1 MNSARGAK
9 SPSNHD
15 LNIFLDRQIQNKLLE
30 IDDQLWL
37 TDYMVESKGNTE
49 LKVPKTIKVT
59 RNEDVTGWFSSSK
72 CVLRKLEKEKPTPQ
86 PITYSWREQTR
97 LKNLIQNS
105 FVFKHY
111 PYHQSYIEQY
121 REENSQLS
129 GIKTVAQ
136 KESNE
141 PRKIAVQ
148 NTATITS
155 AQNNTTASGN
165 IYSQNSGQNI
175 CSHCNQPYTVSTSQ
189 PLITAAFSY
198 TRRETTSLS
207 NGACKC
213 SQSNS
218 NPIPHSSS
226 SHTCTKHNH
235 HQHKDVASL
244 AYKYKLSKEALM
256 HNIAWKSESDNSSEH
271 ERDSFKTPRVA
282 SGKRSAGKA
291 PTKVTVPSLPNGHNK
306 NIQTVTVSW
315 RLPRQ
320 QISQGKPSG
329 DGLSVA
335 TTQQNLRALDALSCV
350 AAEKQRKTRPYST
363 VQVRALGHI
372 LMDTI
377 KGVGIKPPD
386 SRLMYTAMDFS
397 RSKSE
402 DRPLPTVLQLPEK
415 PESKNGSLDGSQEHL
430 PTLEDSGMILP
441 EDIAVISDEA
451 SDVISISKLSTI
463 CLGAD
468 MKTRENDGL
477 EPSCAIQL
485 FPNND
490 IMIQN
495 AMRVLNSGTVVWR
508 PSASVTPSQ
517 KEKIKKEFTLHYPSP
532 TITHKI
538 PDLKDSQKVS
548 TNLHRSQSEARI
560 DFPIIRT
567 ESRSGMLV
575 SDINMS
581 KQAKL
586 GKNGR
591 TSSSM
596 ETRAPLIP
604 KGNVMKNLR
613 HKYAG
618 YVRSKNLRK
627 TKSETTLFSLPKPS
641 PPPTDGRSC
650 SVKPY
655 PSEYTNFPDNMK
667 VSQVYTLWST
677 DGNRSTFTSSDIQS
691 ATGSQYQDEDERRLQ
706 KVAQYILNEHLDSSI
721 EARMKQEV
729 AVADGMWFDTAGR
742 AYVSLAAR
750 YDPLKK

>member
-175 CSHCNQPYTVSTSQ
+175 CNHCNQPYTVSTSQ

-350 AAEKQRKTRPYST
+350 AAEKQ
-363 VQVRALGHI
+363 
-372 LMDTI
+372 
-377 KGVGIKPPD
+377 
-386 SRLMYTAMDFS
+386 
-397 RSKSE
+397 
-402 DRPLPTVLQLPEK
+402 LPEK

-430 PTLEDSGMILP
+430 PTLEDSGLILP

-490 IMIQN
+490 IMIEN

-517 KEKIKKEFTLHYPSP
+517 KEKIKKEFTLHNPSP

-677 DGNRSTFTSSDIQS
+677 DGNRSTFTSSDMQS
-691 ATGSQYQDEDERRLQ
+691 ATGTRYQDEDERRLQ

>member
-350 AAEKQRKTRPYST
+350 AAEKQ
-363 VQVRALGHI
+363 
-372 LMDTI
+372 
-377 KGVGIKPPD
+377 
-386 SRLMYTAMDFS
+386 
-397 RSKSE
+397 

>member
-49 LKVPKTIKVT
+49 LKVPKTIKVS

-86 PITYSWREQTR
+86 PLTYSWREQTR

-129 GIKTVAQ
+129 GIKTVTQ

-155 AQNNTTASGN
+155 AQNNITASGN
-165 IYSQNSGQNI
+165 NYSQNSGQNI

-198 TRRETTSLS
+198 TRRENTSLS

-213 SQSNS
+213 SQSNF
-218 NPIPHSSS
+218 NPIPHSTS

-271 ERDSFKTPRVA
+271 EKDPFKTPRVA

-306 NIQTVTVSW
+306 NIQTVTV
-315 RLPRQ
+315 Q

-350 AAEKQRKTRPYST
+350 AAEKQ
-363 VQVRALGHI
+363 
-372 LMDTI
+372 
-377 KGVGIKPPD
+377 
-386 SRLMYTAMDFS
+386 
-397 RSKSE
+397 
-402 DRPLPTVLQLPEK
+402 LPEK

-430 PTLEDSGMILP
+430 PTLEDSGLILP

-477 EPSCAIQL
+477 EHSCAIQL

-490 IMIQN
+490 IMMQN
-495 AMRVLNSGTVVWR
+495 AMRVLNSGTVVWH

-517 KEKIKKEFTLHYPSP
+517 KEKFKKEFTLHNPSP
-532 TITHKI
+532 TITHKT

-641 PPPTDGRSC
+641 PPQTDGRSS

-655 PSEYTNFPDNMK
+655 PSEYSNFPDNMK

-691 ATGSQYQDEDERRLQ
+691 ASGSRYQDEDERRLQ

-721 EARMKQEV
+721 ETRMKQEV
-729 AVADGMWFDTAGR
+729 AVADGVEFDVPHTYFSI
-742 AYVSLAAR
+742 AYHVHQKNDFYTNTFNMYFVFNKSTS
-750 YDPLKK
+750 KV

>member
-1 MNSARGAK
+1 MG
-9 SPSNHD
+9 
-15 LNIFLDRQIQNKLLE
+15 
-30 IDDQLWL
+30 
-37 TDYMVESKGNTE
+37 
-49 LKVPKTIKVT
+49 
-59 RNEDVTGWFSSSK
+59 
-72 CVLRKLEKEKPTPQ
+72 
-86 PITYSWREQTR
+86 
-97 LKNLIQNS
+97 
-105 FVFKHY
+105 
-111 PYHQSYIEQY
+111 
-121 REENSQLS
+121 
-129 GIKTVAQ
+129 
-136 KESNE
+136 
-141 PRKIAVQ
+141 
-148 NTATITS
+148 
-155 AQNNTTASGN
+155 
-165 IYSQNSGQNI
+165 
-175 CSHCNQPYTVSTSQ
+175 
-189 PLITAAFSY
+189 
-198 TRRETTSLS
+198 
-207 NGACKC
+207 
-213 SQSNS
+213 
-218 NPIPHSSS
+218 
-226 SHTCTKHNH
+226 
-235 HQHKDVASL
+235 
-244 AYKYKLSKEALM
+244 
-256 HNIAWKSESDNSSEH
+256 
-271 ERDSFKTPRVA
+271 
-282 SGKRSAGKA
+282 
-291 PTKVTVPSLPNGHNK
+291 
-306 NIQTVTVSW
+306 
-315 RLPRQ
+315 
-320 QISQGKPSG
+320 
-329 DGLSVA
+329 
-335 TTQQNLRALDALSCV
+335 
-350 AAEKQRKTRPYST
+350 
-363 VQVRALGHI
+363 
-372 LMDTI
+372 
-377 KGVGIKPPD
+377 
-386 SRLMYTAMDFS
+386 
-397 RSKSE
+397 
-402 DRPLPTVLQLPEK
+402 
-415 PESKNGSLDGSQEHL
+415 GSQEHL
-430 PTLEDSGMILP
+430 PTLEDSGLILP

-477 EPSCAIQL
+477 EPSCAIQV

-490 IMIQN
+490 IMIEN

-517 KEKIKKEFTLHYPSP
+517 KEKIKKEFTLHNPSP

-677 DGNRSTFTSSDIQS
+677 DGNRSTFTSSDMQS
-691 ATGSQYQDEDERRLQ
+691 ATGSRYQDEDERRLQ

-729 AVADGMWFDTAGR
+729 AVADGVEFDVPHTYFSI
-742 AYVSLAAR
+742 AYHVH
-750 YDPLKK
+750 KKNDFFTNTCNMYFVFNKSPQKFNCLFT

>member
-155 AQNNTTASGN
+155 AQNNTMASGN

-175 CSHCNQPYTVSTSQ
+175 CNHCNQPYTVSTSQ

-271 ERDSFKTPRVA
+271 EKDSFKTPRVA

-306 NIQTVTVSW
+306 NIQTVTV
-315 RLPRQ
+315 
-320 QISQGKPSG
+320 
-329 DGLSVA
+329 
-335 TTQQNLRALDALSCV
+335 
-350 AAEKQRKTRPYST
+350 
-363 VQVRALGHI
+363 
-372 LMDTI
+372 
-377 KGVGIKPPD
+377 
-386 SRLMYTAMDFS
+386 
-397 RSKSE
+397 
-402 DRPLPTVLQLPEK
+402 
-415 PESKNGSLDGSQEHL
+415 
-430 PTLEDSGMILP
+430 
-441 EDIAVISDEA
+441 
-451 SDVISISKLSTI
+451 
-463 CLGAD
+463 
-468 MKTRENDGL
+468 
-477 EPSCAIQL
+477 
-485 FPNND
+485 
-490 IMIQN
+490 
-495 AMRVLNSGTVVWR
+495 
-508 PSASVTPSQ
+508 
-517 KEKIKKEFTLHYPSP
+517 
-532 TITHKI
+532 
-538 PDLKDSQKVS
+538 
-548 TNLHRSQSEARI
+548 
-560 DFPIIRT
+560 
-567 ESRSGMLV
+567 
-575 SDINMS
+575 
-581 KQAKL
+581 
-586 GKNGR
+586 
-591 TSSSM
+591 
-596 ETRAPLIP
+596 
-604 KGNVMKNLR
+604 
-613 HKYAG
+613 
-618 YVRSKNLRK
+618 
-627 TKSETTLFSLPKPS
+627 
-641 PPPTDGRSC
+641 
-650 SVKPY
+650 
-655 PSEYTNFPDNMK
+655 
-667 VSQVYTLWST
+667 
-677 DGNRSTFTSSDIQS
+677 
-691 ATGSQYQDEDERRLQ
+691 
-706 KVAQYILNEHLDSSI
+706 
-721 EARMKQEV
+721 
-729 AVADGMWFDTAGR
+729 
-742 AYVSLAAR
+742 
-750 YDPLKK
+750 

>member
-1 MNSARGAK
+1 MNSATRAK

-59 RNEDVTGWFSSSK
+59 RNDDVTGWFSSSK
-72 CVLRKLEKEKPTPQ
+72 CVLRKLEKEKPTQQ

-148 NTATITS
+148 NTTITTS

-213 SQSNS
+213 TQSTS
-218 NPIPHSSS
+218 NPIPHSSG

-256 HNIAWKSESDNSSEH
+256 HNIAWRSESENSSEH
-271 ERDSFKTPRVA
+271 EKDSFKTPRVA

-320 QISQGKPSG
+320 QVSQGKPSG

-377 KGVGIKPPD
+377 KGVGIKRPD
-386 SRLMYTAMDFS
+386 SSLMYTAVDFS

-402 DRPLPTVLQLPEK
+402 
-415 PESKNGSLDGSQEHL
+415 
-430 PTLEDSGMILP
+430 
-441 EDIAVISDEA
+441 
-451 SDVISISKLSTI
+451 
-463 CLGAD
+463 
-468 MKTRENDGL
+468 
-477 EPSCAIQL
+477 
-485 FPNND
+485 
-490 IMIQN
+490 
-495 AMRVLNSGTVVWR
+495 
-508 PSASVTPSQ
+508 
-517 KEKIKKEFTLHYPSP
+517 
-532 TITHKI
+532 
-538 PDLKDSQKVS
+538 
-548 TNLHRSQSEARI
+548 
-560 DFPIIRT
+560 
-567 ESRSGMLV
+567 
-575 SDINMS
+575 
-581 KQAKL
+581 
-586 GKNGR
+586 
-591 TSSSM
+591 
-596 ETRAPLIP
+596 
-604 KGNVMKNLR
+604 
-613 HKYAG
+613 
-618 YVRSKNLRK
+618 
-627 TKSETTLFSLPKPS
+627 
-641 PPPTDGRSC
+641 
-650 SVKPY
+650 
-655 PSEYTNFPDNMK
+655 
-667 VSQVYTLWST
+667 
-677 DGNRSTFTSSDIQS
+677 
-691 ATGSQYQDEDERRLQ
+691 
-706 KVAQYILNEHLDSSI
+706 
-721 EARMKQEV
+721 
-729 AVADGMWFDTAGR
+729 MWFDTAGR